1 MNSLAR
7 LRVGPRLQLGFGIVL
22 ALMLFMLLVGLSR
35 MAIIQANLEEIVQN
49 DYAQITQLNKMRDAV
64 RFRGIAL
71 RDVVLQEDFSFKREE
86 SKRMRVA
93 REAYQK
99 ADAALAK
106 LVVDADNLSIL
117 TSIRQSEAKSAEQI
131 TLVMDA
137 SLSEDNVTAQALI
150 RDQVRNQ
157 QQELIDKLDAMLLKL
172 EKHSL
177 SMSEQARSSYESA
190 RILMLILGLLAL
202 VAGVLVAL
210 MLTRSLTG
218 RLDGAVQLAHRIT
231 NGDLSGHVTDNGAD
245 EVAQLLRSLDQMNQ
259 ALSGII
265 GQASQ
270 AAHQVT
276 DSAGE
281 QSRTI
286 QEVTRLTDSQTE
298 QVIQV
303 SAAMEQMGVSIA
315 EVAADSTEVAKAANQ
330 ARDVALEG
338 NQNMQ
343 KSVAATER
351 IVESVAKS
359 STAIA
364 ELSQQ
369 IERISQVTQVIRDIA
384 DQTNLL
390 ALNAAI
396 EAARAG
402 EQGRGFAVV
411 ADEVRKLAERT
422 ASSTLSISETV
433 GSVSSKTKQV
443 VDAMAKVSADVNDN
457 AEISIITRKLLADIV
472 SAASDVNRLILH
484 IADATKEQTNASH
497 STAVAMEKISQISES
512 NGARMHQ
519 IGSAAANLSNIA
531 NSLRSLVDRFQ
542 LR

>member
-443 VDAMAKVSADVNDN
+443 VDAMSKVSADVNDN

>member
-99 ADAALAK
+99 ADDALAK

-150 RDQVRNQ
+150 RDRVRNQ
-157 QQELIDKLDAMLLKL
+157 QQELIGKLDAMLLKL

-177 SMSEQARSSYESA
+177 RMSEQARSSYESA

-443 VDAMAKVSADVNDN
+443 VDAMSKVSADVNDN

>member
-202 VAGVLVAL
+202 VAGVVVAL

-218 RLDGAVQLAHRIT
+218 RLGGAVQLAHRIT

-245 EVAQLLRSLDQMNQ
+245 EVAQLLRSLDQMNL

-443 VDAMAKVSADVNDN
+443 VDAMSKVSADVNDN

>member
-137 SLSEDNVTAQALI
+137 SLSEDNATAQALI

-245 EVAQLLRSLDQMNQ
+245 EVAQLLRSLDQMNL

>member
-245 EVAQLLRSLDQMNQ
+245 EVAQLLRSLDQMNL